1 MRILTTVVFLSIGI
15 NVFAQDVE
23 INLCDF
29 NQPIVGTRYIA
40 RPVCY
45 DSTGKYATFTINE
58 ILFDIKAESGN
69 NHITYYIS
77 NQNRAIK
84 ELSFCKDSISKWS
97 ANQSYD
103 LHAVKFSFNGQSFF
117 FIPGTK
123 IKYNDTIYNKFPCMV
138 SEGDIKRGSFLGN
151 EIYLLR
157 NDSATTLHVKDNG
170 LFHTPASLNGLNYK
184 NEYVVGDTIPLSNQ
198 PFIFTEI
205 DWNNSKL
212 RLTPIHNKLHL
223 QKVDSKWLNWLSRHF
238 NNNEYLFI
246 DFWGTWC
253 KPCIQAIPKL
263 KELYATNKKNISFLS
278 VCYDAPENH
287 IRFKEIIDD
296 HKIEWDN
303 CFIPFD
309 AAKGS
314 IVDYL
319 HIESYPSFVLIH
331 KNGDMIFLLSGEK
344 SIAKITHLLEH
355 YK

>member
-58 ILFDIKAESGN
+58 RLFDIKAESGN

-103 LHAVKFSFNGQSFF
+103 LHSIKFSFNRQSFF

-138 SEGDIKRGSFLGN
+138 SEGDIKRGSFHEN

-157 NDSATTLHVKDNG
+157 KDSVTTLHVKENG
-170 LFHTPASLNGLNYK
+170 LFHIPASLNGLNYK
-184 NEYVVGDTIPLSNQ
+184 SEYAVGDTIPLNNK
-198 PFIFTEI
+198 PFIFAET

-212 RLTPIHNKLHL
+212 CLTPIDNT
-223 QKVDSKWLNWLSRHF
+223 LNS
-238 NNNEYLFI
+238 
-246 DFWGTWC
+246 
-253 KPCIQAIPKL
+253 
-263 KELYATNKKNISFLS
+263 IS
-278 VCYDAPENH
+278 
-287 IRFKEIIDD
+287 
-296 HKIEWDN
+296 
-303 CFIPFD
+303 
-309 AAKGS
+309 
-314 IVDYL
+314 
-319 HIESYPSFVLIH
+319 
-331 KNGDMIFLLSGEK
+331 NG
-344 SIAKITHLLEH
+344 
-355 YK
+355 

>member
-1 MRILTTVVFLSIGI
+1 MRVLITVVFLSIEI
-15 NVFAQDVE
+15 NVFAKDVE

-40 RPVCY
+40 KPVCS
-45 DSTGKYATFTINE
+45 DSIGRYAAFTVIRR
-58 ILFDIKAESGN
+58 LFDIKAKSGN

-138 SEGDIKRGSFLGN
+138 SEGGIKRGSFLGN

-157 NDSATTLHVKDNG
+157 NDSVTTLHVKENG
-170 LFHTPASLNGLNYK
+170 LFHIQVSLNGLNYK
-184 NEYVVGDTIPLSNQ
+184 SEYAVGDTIPLSNK
-198 PFIFTEI
+198 PFIFTGI

-212 RLTPIHNKLHL
+212 HLTPIHNKLNL
-223 QKVDSKWLNWLSRHF
+223 RKIDSKWLNRLSKHF
-238 NNNEYLFI
+238 NDKEYLFI

-263 KELYATNKKNISFLS
+263 KELYATNKKTISFLS
-278 VCYDAPENH
+278 ICHDEPENH

>member
-1 MRILTTVVFLSIGI
+1 MYYFLLIKI
-15 NVFAQDVE
+15 DIFAKDIE

-29 NQPIVGTRYIA
+29 NQPIIGTRYIA
-40 RPVCY
+40 RPVCSN
-45 DSTGKYATFTINE
+45 STGRYAVFTVNGR
-58 ILFDIKAESGN
+58 LFDIKAESEN

-103 LHAVKFSFNGQSFF
+103 LHAVKFNFNRQAFF

-138 SEGDIKRGSFLGN
+138 SEGDIKRGSFHGN

-157 NDSATTLHVKDNG
+157 KDSVTTLHVKENG
-170 LFHTPASLNGLNYK
+170 LFHIQASLDGLNYK
-184 NEYVVGDTIPLSNQ
+184 SGYVVGDTIPLNNK

-205 DWNNSKL
+205 DWNDSKL
-212 RLTPIHNKLHL
+212 RLTLIHDKLNL
-223 QKVDSKWLNWLSRHF
+223 KKVDSECMNWFSRYF
-238 NNNEYLFI
+238 NNKEYLFI

-263 KELYATNKKNISFLS
+263 KELYATNKKTISFLS
-278 VCYDAPENH
+278 ICHDAPENY
-287 IRFKEIIDD
+287 IRFKEIIDE

-309 AAKGS
+309 ATKGS

-319 HIESYPSFVLIH
+319 HIESYPAFVLIH
-331 KNGDMIFLLSGEK
+331 KNGNIIFLLSGENNITK
-344 SIAKITHLLEH
+344 IARLFEH
-355 YK
+355 YN